1 MMTDSFGARLRR
13 QRERRQITLSQ
24 IAATTKINASLFEGL
39 ERDNVSR
46 WPGGIFRRSFIRVYA
61 QAIGLDPEETC
72 REFVER
78 FPEPGD
84 VPPESAGAAASGTVA
99 AGGAATGL
107 SGVPR
112 GRGGFAQSASA
123 WSNDEGEAQLRL
135 TLADP
140 DLPSRV
146 RDALGTDTSLIDVA
160 ARWRTVAL
168 DLGTVL
174 IVALTA
180 FTVFDRFWMPL
191 AVTSVVYYVG
201 ASLLWGATPAALFF
215 ANSAPLDGTRSS
227 TATTSLERALE
238 MRDVLMADA
247 RPRAAT
253 PPLHQPVDIEARRV
267 RA

>member
-24 IAATTKINASLFEGL
+24 IAATTKINRSLFEGL

-46 WPGGIFRRSFIRVYA
+46 WPGGIFRRSFIRAYA
-61 QAIGLDPEETC
+61 QAIGLDPDETC

-84 VPPESAGAAASGTVA
+84 VAPESGGPAVPGAVA
-99 AGGAATGL
+99 PGGAATGL
-107 SGVPR
+107 ARVPR
-112 GRGGFAQSASA
+112 ARGGVGAAAAA
-123 WSNDEGEAQLRL
+123 WADDEGQAQFRL

-146 RDALGTDTSLIDVA
+146 RHALGADTSLVEVA

-201 ASLLWGATPAALFF
+201 ASLLCGATPAALFF
-215 ANSAPLDGTRSS
+215 ANSAHLDGTPSS
-227 TATTSLERALE
+227 TASTSLERALE
-238 MRDVLMADA
+238 MRDVLRADA